1 MATSTPPLTHIS
13 IKKTRESNVELL
25 RIIATFMVL
34 ILHANFYSLG
44 VPTMEDIVSAPTST
58 LLRVLLESQ
67 AICSVNVF
75 VLISGWFSIKPTKKG
90 LLNFMFQCLF
100 FICGTYM
107 VMLLFGLAPFEKMR
121 LASCFLLF
129 RWGWFIKA
137 YLLLYIMSP
146 ILNAFVESANERT
159 FRLVLLLFFGFQFLY
174 GWLVP
179 GVTYFDNGY
188 SVLSFFGLYL
198 IARYAYIYRPK
209 VFLLSQN
216 TNMIIFLIALLIESG
231 LLMLAIKIQYNN
243 VLQMLAYN
251 NPIIIVMSIY
261 ILLYFT
267 DIKVHS
273 SVINKIAAS
282 SFAVFL
288 LHSNYNVLDFYF
300 RPAVEGIYTATD
312 SILSLILIAFFLV
325 GVFVAAIGMDQIRL
339 KIWRALS
346 YRIK

>member
-1 MATSTPPLTHIS
+1 
-13 IKKTRESNVELL
+13 
-25 RIIATFMVL
+25 MVL

-44 VPTMEDIVSAPTST
+44 VPTVEEMASVPIPT
-58 LLRVLLESQ
+58 LLRVLFESL

-90 LLNFMFQCLF
+90 LLNFIFQCLF
-100 FICGTYM
+100 FLCGTYI

-146 ILNAFVESANERT
+146 ILNAFVESVNERI
-159 FRLVLLLFFGFQFLY
+159 FRLVLLLFFGYQLLF

-198 IARYAYIYRPK
+198 LARYVYIYRPRVFSLSKK
-209 VFLLSQN
+209 VNL
-216 TNMIIFLIALLIESG
+216 IIFLITVLIETG
-231 LLMLAIKIQYNN
+231 LIMIAIKIEYNN
-243 VLQMLAYN
+243 VLQILAYN
-251 NPIIIVMSIY
+251 NPVVIVMSLY
-261 ILLYFT
+261 ILLCFT

-273 SVINKIAAS
+273 SAINKIAAS

-288 LHSNYNVLDFYF
+288 LHTNYNVLDFYF
-300 RPAVEGIYTATD
+300 KPTVERLYLATY
-312 SILSLILIAFFLV
+312 SISSYLLIAFFLF
-325 GVFVAAIGMDQIRL
+325 GVFLAAVGMDQIRL
-339 KIWRALS
+339 KIWCALS
-346 YRIK
+346 NKIK